1 MERLTK
7 IAYFPGEKIPCI
19 SEDIVPEDCED
30 FCEKAGECDFI
41 EDRECP
47 YLRIIDRLAAYEDTE
62 LEPEATAQLKKIAEI
77 FNCDTSD
84 LEQLKALY
92 DKLRFKVAPNDPLTL
107 DQLREM
113 DGEPV
118 WCEILI
124 KSAKPSC
131 YAIIHDGVA
140 TGFIKG
146 KRINLGCD
154 KIGGYGLAWV
164 AYRRRPEEW
173 T

>member
-1 MERLTK
+1 MRLIDADNLRGRVCEMFLCVEPGSSEERSLALVLGLIDGEHT
-7 IAYFPGEKIPCI
+7 IAP
-19 SEDIVPEDCED
+19 
-30 FCEKAGECDFI
+30 
-41 EDRECP
+41 
-47 YLRIIDRLAAYEDTE
+47 
-62 LEPEATAQLKKIAEI
+62 Q
-77 FNCDTSD
+77 
-84 LEQLKALY
+84 
-92 DKLRFKVAPNDPLTL
+92 PNAPLTL
-107 DQLREM
+107 DELREM

-140 TGFIKG
+140 TGFVKG

-164 AYRRRPEEW
+164 AYRRRPEEGEK
-173 T
+173 

>member
-1 MERLTK
+1 MKRLTERIDGWVIRK
-7 IAYFPGEKIPCI
+7 GCHGPCRTCNGAGCA
-19 SEDIVPEDCED
+19 DIYRMV
-30 FCEKAGECDFI
+30 
-41 EDRECP
+41 
-47 YLRIIDRLAAYEDTE
+47 DRLAAYEDTG
-62 LEPEATAQLKKIAEI
+62 LEPGEVVAMKIVLLGRELAKITDVDGVSINRICELARAEKDGRMVI
-77 FNCDTSD
+77 
-84 LEQLKALY
+84 LP
-92 DKLRFKVAPNDPLTL
+92 PNDPLTL
-107 DQLREM
+107 EELREM

-140 TGFIKG
+140 TGFVKG

-164 AYRRRPEEW
+164 AYRRKPEEGEK
-173 T
+173 